1 MARFSGMIG
10 FGIPTEIEPGVW
22 DDEIIEKPY
31 LGSIEWDIR
40 RYVSS
45 DRVNDNLNLN
55 NCVSVLADSFLN
67 DNFAYIRY
75 VKWRGLR
82 WTITSAEA
90 VHPRL
95 KFYMGDV
102 YNGPTPN

>member
-1 MARFSGMIG
+1 MARFSGKLG
-10 FGIPTEIEPGVW
+10 FGMPVETEPGVW
-22 DDEIIEKPY
+22 DDQIFEKPY
-31 LGSIEWDIR
+31 LGNIEWDIR
-40 RYVSS
+40 RFVTS

-55 NCVSVLADSFLN
+55 NCVTVLADSFLN
-67 DNFAYIRY
+67 ENFAYIRY
-75 VKWRGLR
+75 VLWRGQR

-102 YNGPTPN
+102 YNGPIPD